1 MISIF
6 VWLSNFGIFLYC
18 LVLSATVQML
28 KLHLKLLQILF
39 QFQFS
44 LLETEKTKKRVTSG
58 SYQQQF
64 LVNYLDTVHFQEYCC
79 GRDITLQM
87 GQRLE
92 KENINKYQLSQVAQ
106 AQVFYFCNGPIQFS
120 NGLCR
125 KSERSSCVADG
136 TNFGAIWMSK
146 LLRCQINSKTYQTDN
161 HT

>member
-1 MISIF
+1 MLFMISIF

-92 KENINKYQLSQVAQ
+92 KENINKYQLSQELKYMNMKQ
-106 AQVFYFCNGPIQFS
+106 LKPKYFTFAMGLFS
-120 NGLCR
+120 SVMVYVGNLKDHLVLQMGQIL
-125 KSERSSCVADG
+125 EP
-136 TNFGAIWMSK
+136 FG
-146 LLRCQINSKTYQTDN
+146 
-161 HT
+161 